1 MIKSKFISDLLEILL
16 DGDDQGDEVRPQIQF
31 LTEADY
37 EYTGRGVFITFSHDE
52 NIIQYRSRED
62 KLILDGVKITSS
74 EFSIEAEAI
83 LFFDNGIVECLEIWC
98 YLGDYPKTDVTK
110 YTLTQIWKNSPG
122 RQVSTEEIQ

>member
-83 LFFDNGIVECLEIWC
+83 LFF
-98 YLGDYPKTDVTK
+98 
-110 YTLTQIWKNSPG
+110 
-122 RQVSTEEIQ
+122 